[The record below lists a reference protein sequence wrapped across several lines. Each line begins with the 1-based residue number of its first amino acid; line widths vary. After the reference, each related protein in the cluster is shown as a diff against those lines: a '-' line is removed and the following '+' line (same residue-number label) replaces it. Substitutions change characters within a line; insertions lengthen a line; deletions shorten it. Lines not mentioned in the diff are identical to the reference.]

1 MELED
6 YYKPFDD
13 FEKSIYKNV
22 FTRVFKENVKKE
34 QLIWHKDRK
43 DRVVKVIYGTGWKL
57 QMDNELPFELQI
69 GQNYYIKKENFHR
82 LHKGNSELKLEIKE
96 YD

>member
-1 MELED
+1 MEIFTGN
-6 YYKPFDD
+6 PFSDS
-13 FEKSIYKNV
+13 FVSENRFK
-22 FTRVFKENVKKE
+22 RVFDE
-34 QLIWHKDRK
+34 QVDDGELIWHKDRK

-57 QMDNELPFELQI
+57 QMDNDLPFELEL